1 MSAAG
6 MNIVVIDDQAGVRYL
21 LDTLV
26 KEEGHNSY
34 TGVNGTEAVELVRM
48 HNPDLVFMDIKMPV
62 MDGTQALEKIQELG
76 LKTDV
81 VMMTAFTEKEVIDK
95 AYRNGAVKCIIKP
108 FDINEVRAIIQDYGN
123 RKDAIESS
131 SNP

>member
-1 MSAAG
+1 MKSVI
-6 MNIVVIDDQAGVRYL
+6 MNIVVIDDQVGVRYL

-34 TGVNGTEAVELVRM
+34 TGANGAEAVELVRAYQ
-48 HNPDLVFMDIKMPV
+48 PDLVFMDIKMPV
-62 MDGTQALEKIQELG
+62 MDGTQALEKIKELG
-76 LKTDV
+76 LHADV

-108 FDINEVRAIIQDYGN
+108 FDINDVRAIIRDYSK
-123 RKDAIESS
+123 RVAVKKAFTR
-131 SNP
+131 